1 MGKMEVRR
9 GRQTT
14 RNQESFYRL
23 SPQQLKTPS
32 PKQVFKAGPPLE
44 ATLGHVGAGPTVASP
59 FPHPVSSYLT
69 CSAYKTSPVNLKNC
83 FKLLCNFSAL

>member
-1 MGKMEVRR
+1 MYKSGMGKMEVRR

-59 FPHPVSSYLT
+59 FPHPVSSH
-69 CSAYKTSPVNLKNC
+69 S
-83 FKLLCNFSAL
+83 